1 MPGSERPEA
10 LGRLS
15 LPVTAGYSHATAL
28 LRGIHRSPATQAPT
42 AEAKEKLVN
51 DRPSPGQYP
60 DPGYDGLSTTTFAGD
75 VSYGSFETQGQ
86 GYDYTAYGS
95 HDTGAY
101 DATAWAAATP
111 QESYLTTIPPQS
123 APQDA
128 TGQWS
133 TDYQGSSF
141 GYDPS
146 AEQTGHWSVP
156 GMGMGTTGTET
167 GAYDATAWNSVPQ
180 ESVPSH
186 EDLGRQF
193 QPEAG
198 YDYPAYEQ
206 QAASY
211 EATTTFEAPTAPY
224 EAPSYEATAVFEAPS
239 FEAPAFDAAPYEATA
254 TFEAVADDEFGIDV
268 TPDGLADAPAPAPQ
282 QDVHAAETMTM
293 SAAAIAAESASLPR
307 SARRAAGKGGG
318 SSRRRTPAK
327 RSALLTVAVPSVCV
341 MGVAGVAAASV
352 SGLTGGSKSGE
363 DTTTMAAPDPASV
376 KPVAANNKLD
386 TQLTALSADAGD
398 FADRASR
405 TQERIDLRERQ
416 ELEKKKREAEA
427 AAKEAARPKFALPV
441 AQHGLSA
448 GYGQSG
454 VNWMSLHTGI
464 DFPVAYGTPV
474 MAATDGTVRTQWNSA
489 YGNMVILTA
498 PDGTETWYCHLSSA
512 KIRSG
517 KVKAGDVI
525 AYSGNSG
532 NSTGPHLHFEVRPG
546 GGSPIDPS
554 SWLRAHGLN
563 PN

>member
-1 MPGSERPEA
+1 MSTIPA
-10 LGRLS
+10 Q
-15 LPVTAGYSHATAL
+15 AASHE
-28 LRGIHRSPATQAPT
+28 ATQ
-42 AEAKEKLVN
+42 VW
-51 DRPSPGQYP
+51 
-60 DPGYDGLSTTTFAGD
+60 ST
-75 VSYGSFETQGQ
+75 
-86 GYDYTAYGS
+86 
-95 HDTGAY
+95 
-101 DATAWAAATP
+101 
-111 QESYLTTIPPQS
+111 
-123 APQDA
+123 
-128 TGQWS
+128 
-133 TDYQGSSF
+133 TDYQASSF
-141 GYDPS
+141 GYDTS
-146 AEQTGHWSVP
+146 GGQGYDTSGSQSGHWGTP
-156 GMGMGTTGTET
+156 GYGVGSPET

-180 ESVPSH
+180 EELPQQ
-186 EDLGRQF
+186 L
-193 QPEAG
+193 QPEAAYTYG
-198 YDYPAYEQ
+198 YEQ
-206 QAASY
+206 QPQHA
-211 EATTTFEAPTAPY
+211 
-224 EAPSYEATAVFEAPS
+224 YEATAVFEVPTDLASAP
-239 FEAPAFDAAPYEATA
+239 TA
-254 TFEAVADDEFGIDV
+254 TFEAVHPEHLSVPVPAPVEDV
-268 TPDGLADAPAPAPQ
+268 ADAHGMYEAQDASDTPEVLDALDPLDP
-282 QDVHAAETMTM
+282 QDVHAAETQIMTVAP
-293 SAAAIAAESASLPR
+293 AAPAEPSVPR
-307 SARRAAGKGGG
+307 SARRAAAKGG

-327 RSALLTVAVPSVCV
+327 RSALLTVAVPSACV

-352 SGLTGGSKSGE
+352 SGLTGGQQPSE

-386 TQLTALSADAGD
+386 TQLAALSADAGD

-427 AAKEAARPKFALPV
+427 AAKEAARPKFSLPV

-464 DFPVAYGTPV
+464 DFPVAYGTAV

-498 PDGTETWYCHLSSA
+498 PDGTETWYCHLSTA

-546 GGSPIDPS
+546 GGSPVDPS